1 MRDIRFQIVRSADGK
16 CFLQEYRLPHQPR
29 KTIIWWLTRIQEE
42 LDSSLAF
49 PVSCRA
55 GLCGGCGLMINN
67 KSVLACETMPD
78 SYLSE
83 GEDVVTIKPL
93 QSFPVIRD
101 LLIDWIP
108 ARERMKQLIPWSHSE
123 RNIDIQM
130 DIRLKPDVCKSL
142 MNLGSC
148 ITCGVCVSECPAMK
162 SGPFIEPYVFV
173 KCQKIL
179 VDSRVR
185 EDSKQSIIRNLRPY
199 LNYCLECGKC
209 KEACPRGLSPAAAVK
224 FVAALNQDC

>member
-16 CFLQEYRLPHQPR
+16 PLTQEYRLPYQPL
-29 KTIIWWLTRIQEE
+29 KTIVWWLTRIQEE
-42 LDSSLAF
+42 MDSSLAF

-55 GLCGGCGLMINN
+55 GLCGGCGLMINK

-83 GEDVVTIKPL
+83 RKDIITIKPL
-93 QSFPVIRD
+93 QNFPVIKD

-108 ARERMKQLIPWSHSE
+108 ARERMKQLVPWSHAE
-123 RNIDIQM
+123 RNIDIQTA
-130 DIRLKPDVCKSL
+130 IRLKPDICKSL

-148 ITCGVCVSECPAMK
+148 ITCGVCVSECPAMS

-179 VDSRVR
+179 VDTRVS
-185 EDSKQSIIRNLRPY
+185 EDSKQSIVRNLHPY
-199 LNYCLECGKC
+199 LSCCIKCGKC
-209 KEACPRGLSPAAAVK
+209 NAACPKGLSPVEAIK
-224 FVAALNQDC
+224 FFETFL